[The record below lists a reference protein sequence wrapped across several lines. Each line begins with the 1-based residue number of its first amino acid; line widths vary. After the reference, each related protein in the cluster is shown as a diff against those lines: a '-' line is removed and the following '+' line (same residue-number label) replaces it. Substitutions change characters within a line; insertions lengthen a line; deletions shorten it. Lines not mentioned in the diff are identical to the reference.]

1 MCIAVEETN
10 IESILVFVLLTE
22 SLVHN
27 NVNCFSSFHTYTARK
42 GRGTYVIRWATAF
55 PLESTLGEKDIR
67 KYSLETF
74 FITCVVPS
82 SASFQLPSP
91 PHHLNNF
98 EMYFWYRRR
107 L

>member
-42 GRGTYVIRWATAF
+42 GRGTYVI
-55 PLESTLGEKDIR
+55 ESILMLVLLTESLGI
-67 KYSLETF
+67 
-74 FITCVVPS
+74 
-82 SASFQLPSP
+82 
-91 PHHLNNF
+91 
-98 EMYFWYRRR
+98 
-107 L
+107 